1 MGNINFYLKQ
11 PSASGRSL
19 IYLKFKY
26 NGKVLVYT
34 FGQSIN
40 QSNWNSEKQ
49 RVKNNRETT
58 ASGEHSLNDLLD
70 NLETVC
76 SKAYNTELKNGIP
89 EPAKLKA
96 HLDNFINQNEE
107 IPEEKNKFYDLIDR
121 FISGEIHVAGKE
133 KSKSTL
139 ENYRATKVHLHGYE
153 ARMKSKLTF
162 ESINLEFF
170 YKYVTY
176 LKGLGLAHNTLA
188 KDIKTL
194 KVFMN
199 EAVDLNYTDNL
210 QFKQKKFRINEIDIE
225 NVYITEQE
233 IIDLYNFD
241 LSGYKRLEQVKDL
254 FVFGCFVG
262 LRFSDYNDV
271 KPENIVMIDGE
282 YFIKIITKKTKE
294 LVIIP
299 CNPIV
304 LNIFEKYSR
313 NHNKLP
319 KSISSQKFNTYI
331 KEVCEKAGM
340 KEQGRLSS
348 DLSLPLYECISS
360 HTARRSF
367 ATNYYLAGFPTLD
380 LMKITGHKSERSFLK
395 YIKVS
400 KEDTAKRLG
409 QLIKK
414 NWSEKMLRVA

>member
-1 MGNINFYLKQ
+1 MANINFYLKQ
-11 PSASGRSL
+11 PGASGRSL

-26 NGKVLVYT
+26 HGKVLVYT
-34 FGQSIN
+34 FGESIKP
-40 QSNWNSEKQ
+40 SNWNSDKQ

-58 ASGEHSLNDLLD
+58 VNGLNGLNDFLD
-70 NLETVC
+70 SLEKVC
-76 SKAYNTELKNGIP
+76 LKAYHAELINGIP

-96 HLDNFINQNEE
+96 HLENFVNQNGESGEE
-107 IPEEKNKFYDLIDR
+107 NLFYSLIDR
-121 FISGEIHVAGKE
+121 FISGEIHREGKA

-139 ENYRATKVHLHGYE
+139 ENYHATKVHLKGFE
-153 ARMKSKLTF
+153 AKYKVKMTF
-162 ESINLEFF
+162 DNINLEFF
-170 YKYVTY
+170 YKYITY
-176 LKGLGLAHNTLA
+176 LKSLGLAHNTIA

-199 EAVDLNYTDNL
+199 EAVDLNLTGNL
-210 QFKQKKFRINEIDIE
+210 QFKQRKFRITEIDVE
-225 NVYITEQE
+225 NVYISEKE
-233 IIDLYNFD
+233 IIELYKFD
-241 LSGYKRLEQVKDL
+241 LRSNKRLEQVRDL

-271 KPENIVMIDGE
+271 KPENIVTIDGE

-304 LNIFEKYSR
+304 LDIFDRYAS
-313 NHNKLP
+313 NSNKLP
-319 KSISSQKFNTYI
+319 KSISSQKFNRYI
-331 KEVCEKAGM
+331 KEVCETAGM
-340 KEQGRLSS
+340 DEKGRLAS
-348 DLSLPLYECISS
+348 DLSLPLCECISS

-409 QLIKK
+409 HLMKK